1 VFPPVQP
8 LRSAVG
14 GNDSLV
20 RLNAVTLVK
29 SHVLEHA
36 EPHPNYDVNDVRSLT
51 ESHNKHIYWHIMTSV
66 DLRVKY
72 SREIL
77 NTIHRTVNHTAMRI
91 PVMTDIML
99 IDCI

>member
-51 ESHNKHIYWHIMTSV
+51 ESHNKHIYWHIMASV
-66 DLRVKY
+66 DLKESNIAEKY
-72 SREIL
+72 LIPS
-77 NTIHRTVNHTAMRI
+77 TALSI
-91 PVMTDIML
+91 TL
-99 IDCI
+99 L